1 MFIKSIN
8 TEIHPFNFR
17 GYLRAHRRS
26 FFAWIGTLGITFGV
40 CNSFIGELFGFYLD
54 NLKFMFKFWLV
65 PQAFVDASALANICP
80 EIDLLEDDQNRLTEF
95 FMRLDNVQETRNLTA
110 IFEKAGLNILFFNN
124 ISLIQ
129 FLQICAYNKIS
140 SIKIDELYKVAD
152 TQLASEKKIR
162 LAAKETAKNFLQKVD
177 EDHLKQEKIEEAMNK
192 ALEKEVLVKEKLYI
206 KEKLKKHNSKRY
218 KRLLSEI
225 ESALKKFS

>member
-1 MFIKSIN
+1 
-8 TEIHPFNFR
+8 
-17 GYLRAHRRS
+17 
-26 FFAWIGTLGITFGV
+26 
-40 CNSFIGELFGFYLD
+40 
-54 NLKFMFKFWLV
+54 MFKFWLV

-140 SIKIDELYKVAD
+140 AKKIDELYKVAD
-152 TQLASEKKIR
+152 TQLALEKKIR
-162 LAAKETAKNFLQKVD
+162 LAAKETAKKFLQKVD
-177 EDHLKQEKIEEAMNK
+177 EDHLKQEKIEEAMNN
-192 ALEKEVLVKEKLYI
+192 ALEKEVLMKEKLYI
-206 KEKLKKHNSKRY
+206 KEKLKKHDSKRY

-225 ESALKKFS
+225 ESALKKFT